1 MKTVEVTFVLIERLE
16 RVPADTGWRHR
27 ASGIRG
33 ALLKM
38 SVKLDKKTPVS
49 KPKLDA
55 MIIKGYEIL
64 EKSATDRKYQ
74 LSK

>member
-1 MKTVEVTFVLIERLE
+1 
-16 RVPADTGWRHR
+16 
-27 ASGIRG
+27 
-33 ALLKM
+33 M